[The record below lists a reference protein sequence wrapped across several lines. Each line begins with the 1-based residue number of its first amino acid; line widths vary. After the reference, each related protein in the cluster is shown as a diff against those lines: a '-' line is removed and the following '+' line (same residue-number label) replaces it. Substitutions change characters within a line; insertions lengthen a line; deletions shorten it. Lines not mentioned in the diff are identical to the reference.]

1 VRKLAGEVDLL
12 IVVGARNSSNS
23 NRLREVGEHMGVNS
37 FLVEDASDLD
47 LSWFNPDLRVGISA
61 GASTPEVLV
70 QEVLKRLDQLG
81 IGTIVEMDAEPE
93 TVTFRLPVGLTKKVA
108 RKSRGSSDAVIN
120 GMVK

>member
-1 VRKLAGEVDLL
+1 
-12 IVVGARNSSNS
+12 
-23 NRLREVGEHMGVNS
+23 MGVNS

-81 IGTIVEMDAEPE
+81 IGKIVEMEAEPE

-108 RKSRGSSDAVIN
+108 GKSGSSGDVVIN
-120 GMVK
+120 GVGK